1 MLFRKGL
8 LWNPFLMYHRLLGLV
23 WKPKDQKRRTNNIME
38 KPWPWKSGSFVN
50 IFPLRNCF
58 LTEILIFLSWIRCVC
73 SYLGRYVCSVWKTL
87 HEILEVSKYKE
98 GTYSELNKS
107 AFQKYTAEKYS
118 VLHITLVQEEVRVF
132 WNIMPESSEMY
143 LSKEKSSLIR
153 IKRR

>member
-1 MLFRKGL
+1 M
-8 LWNPFLMYHRLLGLV
+8 
-23 WKPKDQKRRTNNIME
+23 
-38 KPWPWKSGSFVN
+38 
-50 IFPLRNCF
+50 
-58 LTEILIFLSWIRCVC
+58 
-73 SYLGRYVCSVWKTL
+73 CSVWKTL

-107 AFQKYTAEKYS
+107 AFQKYTAEYS